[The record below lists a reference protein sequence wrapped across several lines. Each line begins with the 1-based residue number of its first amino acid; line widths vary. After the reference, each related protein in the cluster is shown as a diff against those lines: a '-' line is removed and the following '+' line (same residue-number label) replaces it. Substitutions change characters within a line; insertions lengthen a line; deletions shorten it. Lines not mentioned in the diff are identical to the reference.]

1 MIEQLSAEPT
11 PDYEMLLG
19 LLDEAFG
26 MLRALAPTSATWVA
40 LSDRCDMALL
50 RQQAEHGAVDTPDL
64 LQALTVAMD
73 TLCMG
78 GTQEAEDEA
87 RAWSNAALEALSDSA
102 EEGGI
107 LGVAVTL
114 PAVFEGFWERVDHI
128 REAAAAH
135 RLAPA
140 LDALVAHGA
149 EYECAAFEREYPIGT
164 ELPHTQAWLS
174 QTAAPARDVDKTVAA
189 GIAQLLCAAE
199 PPSETLPETLALD
212 AERLESL
219 HEQAGRLT
227 AVAAVGLLVK
237 QALTKVGL
245 PSNLIAQVVD
255 EPELAPTPPEVECL
269 TPREQSLVPIIRT
282 GRGGIVHGPITATF
296 TAHAGAGV
304 DDEEEASPMAR
315 RMLPDIFHLLEP
327 NAATDDSV
335 LTVIGGGCA
344 AVCAQASVDWPEK
357 EAQAL
362 QAAARGVLSGSSPIL
377 KVMTKRLGSALAA
390 SLSPD
395 GTVAEVAPSLDSL
408 KKHGLAGV
416 ALPLVALATAAR
428 AVCDHQCKVHG
439 LRLAAMLA
447 AQ

>member
-1 MIEQLSAEPT
+1 
-11 PDYEMLLG
+11 
-19 LLDEAFG
+19 
-26 MLRALAPTSATWVA
+26 
-40 LSDRCDMALL
+40 
-50 RQQAEHGAVDTPDL
+50 
-64 LQALTVAMD
+64 
-73 TLCMG
+73 MG
-78 GTQEAEDEA
+78 GTEDAEDEA
-87 RAWSNAALEALSDSA
+87 RAWSNAALEALSDAA

-107 LGVAVTL
+107 MGVAVTL

-149 EYECAAFEREYPIGT
+149 EYEAAAFEREYPIGT
-164 ELPHTQAWLS
+164 ELPRTRAWLS
-174 QTAAPARDVDKTVAA
+174 RTAAPARDVGKTVSA
-189 GIAQLLCAAE
+189 GIAELLCATE
-199 PPSETLPETLALD
+199 SPSEALAETLMLD

-245 PSNLIAQVVD
+245 PPKLIAQVVD
-255 EPELAPTPPEVECL
+255 EPALAPALPQPERL
-269 TPREQSLVPIIRT
+269 TPREESLVPIIRT
-282 GRGGIVHGPITATF
+282 GRGGFIDGPTTATF
-296 TAHAGAGV
+296 TSYVGGADETGV

-327 NAATDDSV
+327 NAATEDSV
-335 LTVIGGGCA
+335 LTVIDGGCA
-344 AVCAQASVDWPEK
+344 AVCAQAGVDWPEN
-357 EAQAL
+357 EAHAL

-377 KVMTKRLGSALAA
+377 KVMKKRIASALAA

-395 GTVAEVAPSLDSL
+395 GTVAEMAPSPDSL

-428 AVCDHQCKVHG
+428 AVCDHQLKVHG
-439 LRLAAMLA
+439 PRLAAMLA
-447 AQ
+447 AL